1 MKENDWGVEGDWD
14 SSSDECSLTFTLNC
28 SITTSWV
35 RSLELKLG
43 KEKQDWHV
51 DMSERDE

>member
-1 MKENDWGVEGDWD
+1 MKENGWGVEGYWD